1 MLFNNKRLFD
11 SVDTILLGI
20 IFLLNDFVNY
30 YVVPY
35 VWHIVSI
42 GLLFL
47 YLCWTFIRLI
57 MLRKSYNKTS
67 TYQTV
72 PNLWYILDVVA
83 LVMYL
88 TSIIIEIIFGNNISL
103 LILDTVGIFCG
114 IYMVIM
120 SIQNFQR

>member
-47 YLCWTFIRLI
+47 YFCWTFIRLI